1 MYATA
6 IPPVCLKFDKIQDGG
21 HLGYTKWPWLHYQ
34 FADWRHVRFYGG
46 ILDWAWD
53 FCLRGLHTGTAVA
66 RDPCVSWAFLLK
78 MRWAELVLMTW
89 RLKSHLVIW
98 CFVLSDCFLLQS
110 NLEVPL
116 QAWLI
121 DWLIDG
127 WMDGSID
134 RSIDRS
140 IIDRSIDRSI
150 DFHFYEQLTK
160 WRARAACVTSV
171 CVKSLWNC
179 MSEWNLLLHT
189 LYCKDTRQVTG
200 CLWLWEISCNFVN
213 TLKNFLIKQYIHYCT
228 CGYSCNY
235 LCSIY
240 FGKQISMI
248 F

>member
-1 MYATA
+1 VYATA

-127 WMDGSID
+127 WMDGWIDRSINRSINN

-140 IIDRSIDRSI
+140 IFTFMSSWQNDEPGLHVWLQFVLKVCEIVWVNETCCYILFI
-150 DFHFYEQLTK
+150 
-160 WRARAACVTSV
+160 ARTHG
-171 CVKSLWNC
+171 KSPGVYD
-179 MSEWNLLLHT
+179 S
-189 LYCKDTRQVTG
+189 
-200 CLWLWEISCNFVN
+200 
-213 TLKNFLIKQYIHYCT
+213 
-228 CGYSCNY
+228 
-235 LCSIY
+235 
-240 FGKQISMI
+240 GKSPVIL
-248 F
+248 